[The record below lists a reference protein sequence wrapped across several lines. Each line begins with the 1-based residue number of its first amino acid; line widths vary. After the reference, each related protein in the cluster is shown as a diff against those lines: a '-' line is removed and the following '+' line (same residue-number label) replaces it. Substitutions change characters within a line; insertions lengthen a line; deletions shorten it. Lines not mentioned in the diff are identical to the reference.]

1 MNYQKIYNQLIEK
14 RQNQQLS
21 KKDCYVEK
29 HHIIP
34 RSMGGNNDKKN
45 LVNLTAKEHF
55 IAHFLLYKIYKNREM
70 AFAFFSMTRGK
81 NNKGMKTYFNSNSYA
96 IAREI
101 FIKNNQGKNNP
112 RFGKK
117 LSEEH
122 KRILLESNRTRKREL
137 GQKRS
142 EKTKRLISEKAKGRI
157 MSEETKIKLSKI
169 KSGNKLT
176 EEHRNKISLGL
187 AGRVMSLETRLKQS
201 IKANLPNARKKKSV
215 IQYDLNFNIIKKFDG
230 IRIASRELNIE
241 PSKIINVCK
250 NKAKTTGGFIFKY
263 EIEGN

>member
-14 RQNQQLS
+14 RQNERLT

-34 RSMGGNNDKKN
+34 RCMGGNNDKEN

-55 IAHFLLYKIYKNREM
+55 IAHFLLYKIYRNSQM
-70 AFAFFSMTRGK
+70 AFALFSMTRGK
-81 NNKGMKTYFNSNSYA
+81 NNKGMKTYFNSNSYS

-122 KRILLESNRTRKREL
+122 KRILIESNKNRKREL

-142 EKTKRLISEKAKGRI
+142 EETKRLISEKAKGRI

-176 EEHRNKISLGL
+176 QEHKDKISLGL
-187 AGRVMSLETRLKQS
+187 TGRIMSNETRLKQS
-201 IKANLPNARKKKSV
+201 IKANMPNARIKKPV
-215 IQYDLNFNIIKKFDG
+215 VQYDLNLNIIKFFDG
-230 IRIASRELNIE
+230 TGIASRELNIC
-241 PSKIINVCK
+241 KTAIGRVCK
-250 NKAKTTGGFIFKY
+250 NKAKIAGGFIFKY
-263 EIEGN
+263 A